1 MKILYHAQI
10 KKNQKIT
17 SKDIINILLKNRKI
31 KNTKDFLNPPTP
43 LNISLSD
50 FKLREM
56 FKKALKILKKIKQN
70 NEMIVVYT
78 DYDADGITGG
88 AILWETLYLLG
99 FKVMPY
105 IPHRKH
111 EGYGFSKKGI
121 DNVKKKFNPKLIITV
136 DHGITADEKIK
147 YAKTLGIS
155 VIITDHHIKPK
166 KLPKNAECIFH
177 ISELSGAGV
186 AYFFAKEIYQEFK
199 KNSKISSNKL
209 KMLDNNF
216 KYDYLSLSAIGIVAD
231 LIPLIGKS
239 RSIVKHGSQAFKNVK
254 RCGIKHIIDEAGI
267 KKDISAYEIGFIIA
281 PRINAVGRLGH
292 AIDAL
297 RLLCTTN
304 NNKAYELA
312 YQIGKTN
319 IERQN
324 LVQKAL
330 KTAKKQVEKMK
341 KLNKIIIL
349 KSSDWHEGIIGLIA
363 SKIMQEYYRPV
374 IIMTQSNGF
383 FKGSARSIT
392 SFDITGFLKSMKKLL
407 VDVGGHK
414 QAAGFTIKKGSV
426 QEFIKKAV
434 KKANRQISKKDLEKE
449 IYADIKIPL
458 SKITLSLTKSLEI
471 LKPFGIANPKPLF
484 YSKAQVLDVK
494 IIGKKRNHI
503 KIVAKDPDSKS
514 YPIELVFFNSID
526 KFNELTRGEI
536 INVVYSVEINRWN
549 GKETISF
556 IIKYFYTE
564 KL

>member
-1 MKILYHAQI
+1 MKILYQKQI

-31 KNTKDFLNPPTP
+31 KDTKEFLNPSTP

-50 FKLREM
+50 FKLKEA
-56 FKKALKILKKIKQN
+56 FKKALKILKRIKQN

-88 AILWETLYLLG
+88 AILWETLHLLG

-121 DNVKKKFNPKLIITV
+121 DKVKKEFNPKLIITV
-136 DHGITADEKIK
+136 DHGISSDEKIK

-186 AYFFAKEIYQEFK
+186 AYFFAKEIFEEFK
-199 KNSKISSNKL
+199 KKSKNNLNKL
-209 KMLDNNF
+209 KTLELNF
-216 KYDYLSLSAIGIVAD
+216 KYDYLSLAAIGIVAD

-239 RSIVKHGSQAFKNVK
+239 RSIVKHGTQAFKDVK
-254 RCGIKHIIDEAGI
+254 RCGIKHIINEAGI
-267 KKDISAYEIGFIIA
+267 KNDISTYEIGFIIA

-292 AIDAL
+292 AMDAL

-304 NNKAYELA
+304 NKKACELA
-312 YQIGKTN
+312 YEIGKTN
-319 IERQN
+319 TKRQK
-324 LVQKAL
+324 LVEKAF
-330 KTAKKQVEKMK
+330 KTAKIQVEKMK

-349 KSSDWHEGIIGLIA
+349 KNNDWHEGIIGLIA

-383 FKGSARSIT
+383 LKGSARSIS
-392 SFDITGFLKSMKKLL
+392 SFNITDFLKSMKRLL
-407 VDVGGHK
+407 VDIGGHK
-414 QAAGFTIKKGSV
+414 QAAGFTIKKESV

-434 KKANRQISKKDLEKE
+434 TKANRIISKTDLEKS
-449 IYADIKIPL
+449 ITADIKIPL
-458 SKITLSLTKSLEI
+458 SKITLSLVKSLEI

-484 YSKAQVLDVK
+484 YSKAEILDVK
-494 IIGKKRNHI
+494 IIGKRRNHI
-503 KIVAKDPDSKS
+503 KIIAKDPDIKS
-514 YPIELVFFNSID
+514 YPIELLLFNSID
-526 KFNELTRGEI
+526 KFNEIQRGQI
-536 INVVYSVEINRWN
+536 IDVVYNLQINKWN
-549 GKETISF
+549 GKETTSF
-556 IIKYFYTE
+556 IIKHFS
-564 KL
+564 

>member
-1 MKILYHAQI
+1 MKILYQTQI
-10 KKNQKIT
+10 KKNQTIT

-31 KNTKDFLNPPTP
+31 KDIKEFLNPQTP

-50 FKLREM
+50 FKLKAE
-56 FKKALKILKKIKQN
+56 FKKASKILKKIKKN

-121 DNVKKKFNPKLIITV
+121 DNIKKEFNPKLIITV
-136 DHGITADEKIK
+136 DHGISSDEKIK
-147 YAKTLGIS
+147 YAKKLGIS

-199 KNSKISSNKL
+199 KNSKSNSNKL
-209 KMLDNNF
+209 KILGLNF

-239 RSIVKHGSQAFKNVK
+239 RSIVKYGTHAFKNVK

-267 KKDISAYEIGFIIA
+267 KNNISTYEIGFIIA

-292 AIDAL
+292 AMDAL
-297 RLLCTTN
+297 RLLCTTD
-304 NNKAYELA
+304 NKKAHQLA

-319 IERQN
+319 IERQK
-324 LVQKAL
+324 LVEKAL
-330 KTAKKQVEKMK
+330 KTAKKQAEKIK

-349 KSSDWHEGIIGLIA
+349 KNNSWHEGIIGLIA

-374 IIMTQSNGF
+374 IIMTESNGF
-383 FKGSARSIT
+383 LKGSARSIS

-414 QAAGFTIKKGSV
+414 QAAGFTIKKASV

-434 KKANRQISKKDLEKE
+434 TKANRLISKKDLDKS
-449 IYADIKIPL
+449 ITADIKIPL

-484 YSKAQVLDVK
+484 YSKAQILDVK
-494 IIGKKRNHI
+494 IIGKNRNHI
-503 KIVAKDPDSKS
+503 KIIAKDPDIKS
-514 YPIELVFFNSID
+514 YPIELLLFNSID

-536 INVVYSVEINRWN
+536 INVVYNIEINRWN
-549 GKETISF
+549 GKETTSF
-556 IIKYFYTE
+556 IIKFFYTE